1 MEKIIISV
9 RSLTKVYE
17 MGEVKVHA
25 LRGIDLDMHEGE
37 FTAIMGASGSG
48 KSTFMNILGCLDL
61 PTSGDYFLDEVDVKT
76 LNRDQLAHLRNRKI
90 GFVFQTYNL
99 LPRTTALEN
108 VELPLFY
115 NREVNKKERLE
126 RAANVLEMVGIGD
139 RMMHFPS
146 QLSGGQQQRVA
157 IARALIN
164 DPVIM
169 LADEPTGNLDTRASF
184 EVMDIF
190 QKLNEKGITICLVT
204 HEPDISQFASRN
216 VMFRDGKIHRE
227 VTVENRKNAVVEL
240 SNLPSEDDD
249 YE

>member
-1 MEKIIISV
+1 MEKKIISV
-9 RSLTKVYE
+9 RSLTKVYD

-25 LRGIDLDMHEGE
+25 LRGIDLDIYEGE
-37 FTAIMGASGSG
+37 YAGIMGPSGSG

-61 PTSGDYFLDEVDVKT
+61 PTSGDYFLDGVNVKT

-115 NREVNKKERLE
+115 NRDIKKKERLE
-126 RAANVLEMVGIGD
+126 RAERVLEIVGLGD
-139 RMMHFPS
+139 RMMHFPN
-146 QLSGGQQQRVA
+146 QLSGGEQQRVA

-184 EVMDIF
+184 EIMDIF

-216 VMFRDGKIHRE
+216 VIFRDGKMHRE
-227 VTVENRKNAVVEL
+227 VIVEKRKNAIVEL
-240 SNLPSEDDD
+240 SKLPSEEDD